1 MANKDRNVTRVL
13 TSIAFIALGLGFVM
27 DAISNFME
35 QDFKAI
41 LAINPVLGILMFVLG
56 IMGISAA
63 SMKACRIV
71 AVIVCILA
79 ITSFVM
85 TIFASYFD
93 FKAIIGG
100 ITTTFVW
107 GLLAWIYFDV
117 T

>member
-1 MANKDRNVTRVL
+1 MANRDGNITRIL
-13 TSIAFIALGLGFVM
+13 TSIAFIALGLGFVI
-27 DAISNFME
+27 DARSNFIE
-35 QDFKAI
+35 QDFAAI
-41 LAINPVLGILMFVLG
+41 LGINSVLGILMFVLG

-63 SMKACRIV
+63 SMKACRVV

-85 TIFASYFD
+85 TVFTFD

-107 GLLAWIYFDV
+107 GLLAWIYFDI